1 MVYGKSGKPSK
12 KGRVVKNQRARS
24 LRARRAVENKSEEG
38 HRDPVGQAD
47 IPKPS
52 SFQLTKLYTHAHAT
66 TNANL

>member
-38 HRDPVGQAD
+38 R
-47 IPKPS
+47 
-52 SFQLTKLYTHAHAT
+52 
-66 TNANL
+66 